1 MDEECSKSL
10 KQLTADSCLL
20 HVDCEKAACKRTLV
34 SPEKP
39 EVSLTEE
46 EQEEYLAPRMAGV
59 VPVVK
64 FSYSIIIF
72 FFFLQVWAQFVNV
85 YLHIQL
91 PFWLN

>member
-10 KQLTADSCLL
+10 KQWTADSCLL
-20 HVDCEKAACKRTLV
+20 QVVDCEKAACRRTLV

-59 VPVVK
+59 VPVLK
-64 FSYSIIIF
+64 FF
-72 FFFLQVWAQFVNV
+72 
-85 YLHIQL
+85 
-91 PFWLN
+91 

>member
-46 EQEEYLAPRMAGV
+46 EQEEYLAPRMTGV
-59 VPVVK
+59 VPVAK
-64 FSYSIIIF
+64 FSYSTIF
-72 FFFLQVWAQFVNV
+72 TVRAQCVNV
-85 YLHIQL
+85 YLYIQL
-91 PFWLN
+91 PFWLI

>member
-10 KQLTADSCLL
+10 KQLTADSCLF
-20 HVDCEKAACKRTLV
+20 HVDCEKAACRRTLV

-59 VPVVK
+59 VPVLK
-64 FSYSIIIF
+64 FF
-72 FFFLQVWAQFVNV
+72 
-85 YLHIQL
+85 
-91 PFWLN
+91 

>member
-64 FSYSIIIF
+64 FIYT
-72 FFFLQVWAQFVNV
+72 FFLQS
-85 YLHIQL
+85 
-91 PFWLN
+91 WLNV

>member
-20 HVDCEKAACKRTLV
+20 HVDCEKATCKRTLV

-46 EQEEYLAPRMAGV
+46 EQEEY
-59 VPVVK
+59 
-64 FSYSIIIF
+64 
-72 FFFLQVWAQFVNV
+72 
-85 YLHIQL
+85 
-91 PFWLN
+91 

>member
-1 MDEECSKSL
+1 MDEEGSKSL

-64 FSYSIIIF
+64 FSYNIIF
-72 FFFLQVWAQFVNV
+72 TVRAQCVNV